1 MAPEPS
7 TGKCDY
13 IDWGNLSDL
22 TELEDSSDEEEEEK
36 VEERPPPLLQSVQRP
51 RQPPTQ
57 RTTQPETSRPA
68 RSTRPTTRAAT
79 EDSRAFDV
87 GNGCLPPINVS
98 TPSIL
103 SIYQWVT
110 TGLINTTPPYQRDVV
125 WSEQKQTN
133 LIESIATG
141 YPIPFLIFRRWYD
154 PQLGKTYRV
163 CIDGKQRLT
172 SLQRF
177 MDGEIPFRNSQ
188 KKKVWWKKT
197 EPQQRRVLVD
207 ENFKSE
213 FVAKSMYFID
223 LEGITEAQERAIF
236 QRVQL
241 GTILTPAERLQA
253 INGNLAEFVRNIRK
267 DISEIPGLGK
277 LAEWGKNRGKDFL
290 ALAQIVFIVSTEKA
304 PATLP
309 EPEKLTAFL
318 EGGKQ
323 AELPKLR
330 DPIIHSFQIFGRLLQ
345 HSTYG
350 AWLFKGKISAVEFVL
365 GIYVVVL
372 YRKRL
377 TDCQL
382 ADALKQIWGHA
393 RSKSC
398 STKTKS
404 GLNKS
409 CTEMRNMIDKLA
421 HDKLKLQRDPQ
432 NTTKAANVPLVAD
445 DDRMDEDKSSRPP
458 SPPPRLATPPPVKAA
473 PSKKRS
479 RVDDSDD
486 DDTPLSKLKTEKR
499 KKASTSA
506 SASAPKKAK
515 VAPPARRNV
524 VASDDDM
531 EDDES
536 DPPQRVRR
544 TPPKRTVSSSKA
556 RPSAV
561 GAAATKKVSAA
572 ETRVK
577 RPPPSSASASAPP
590 PPNRSAN
597 NLHYPSTSSASNTQ
611 PAASASTAGR
621 KPSASGPSSK
631 SASSSNRPA
640 TSQPASAKSTPARS
654 AHNTPVIPAAAF
666 PGPSNTNNNGARYS
680 VPATLLQGAAASQP
694 GPLDRLKPLR
704 DPHGPRYGADG
715 GTPGASGSGTYT
727 STSTKLPTP
736 PSESP
741 VPEEARRGEAP
752 GPPPTSGSSSGLNA
766 QGRAE
771 CRFGGAPNAPSRSTE
786 VHPGFGFSPATFS
799 YPPRSSH
806 PSLPQP
812 PQPQAEAQS
821 SQRRPS
827 SSSNNQSRAS
837 SSSSIPGYSTDRRAA
852 PPANPVPPATNSSS
866 ALGDLQEMRAALP
879 SNSSLPKGLSFK
891 KTPTPT
897 PSPVVPQAA
906 PGCLVKTEPA
916 NVLSAGL
923 PPLPTRRTDVRWA
936 PFSSG
941 GQRRPVQPSVDPR
954 RGPPPPGPGGRGFMG
969 K

>member
-1 MAPEPS
+1 M
-7 TGKCDY
+7 
-13 IDWGNLSDL
+13 
-22 TELEDSSDEEEEEK
+22 
-36 VEERPPPLLQSVQRP
+36 
-51 RQPPTQ
+51 
-57 RTTQPETSRPA
+57 
-68 RSTRPTTRAAT
+68 
-79 EDSRAFDV
+79 

-125 WSEQKQTN
+125 WSEQKQMN

-188 KKKVWWKKT
+188 KKKVWWKKK

-253 INGNLAEFVRNIRK
+253 INGNLAEFVRNIRD
-267 DISEIPGLGK
+267 DISKFPGLGK

-290 ALAQIVFIVSTEKA
+290 ALAQIVSIVSTQKA

-323 AELPKLR
+323 AELLKLR
-330 DPIIHSFQIFGRLLQ
+330 DTIIHSFQIFGRLLQ

-409 CTEMRNMIDKLA
+409 CTEMRNMIEKLA
-421 HDKLKLQRDPQ
+421 HNKLKLERDPQ
-432 NTTKAANVPLVAD
+432 NTTKAADVPLGDD

-458 SPPPRLATPPPVKAA
+458 SPPPRSATPLPLKKDTV
-473 PSKKRS
+473 SKKRS

-536 DPPQRVRR
+536 DPPQRVRH

-556 RPSAV
+556 RPSTV
-561 GAAATKKVSAA
+561 GKAGATKKVSAA

-590 PPNRSAN
+590 PPPSRSAN
-597 NLHYPSTSSASNTQ
+597 DPHYPSTSSASNTQ

-654 AHNTPVIPAAAF
+654 VHNTPVIPAAAF
-666 PGPSNTNNNGARYS
+666 PGPSNTNNNNARYS

-837 SSSSIPGYSTDRRAA
+837 SSSSIPGYSTHRAA

-906 PGCLVKTEPA
+906 PGYNPNGLGDYGDSLSGRSTLVKTEPA
-916 NVLSAGL
+916 NVLPAAL

-936 PFSSG
+936 PFNSG
-941 GQRRPVQPSVDPR
+941 GQRRPGQPSVDPR